1 MKNVKKLIP
10 EFRSEAE
17 EQAFRSAHDSTDYV
31 DWEKAEQVLLPNLK
45 PTMKNI
51 SLRIPE
57 PMLNRL
63 KVLANERDVPYQS
76 LLKMFLKE
84 RLDHE
89 LEKGV
94 LPRRKQTMTRR

>member
-1 MKNVKKLIP
+1 MKNEKKSIP
-10 EFRSEAE
+10 EFSSEAE
-17 EQAFRSAHDSTDYV
+17 EQAFWSAEDSTDYV

-76 LLKMFLKE
+76 LLKIFLKE

-89 LEKGV
+89 LEKGILV
-94 LPRRKQTMTRR
+94 RHNKKTIH

>member
-1 MKNVKKLIP
+1 MKNEKKSIP
-10 EFRSEAE
+10 EFSSEAE
-17 EQAFRSAHDSTDYV
+17 EQAFWSAEDSTVYV

-89 LEKGV
+89 LEKGLLV
-94 LPRRKQTMTRR
+94 RHNKKTIH